1 MTWEFE
7 GEVYQW
13 GGDVSWHFVRVP
25 PEVAAEIRDSLVEPP
40 RGFGSIK
47 VGVRIGATAWS
58 TSIFPD
64 GERFALPLKKAVRE
78 AEGVLAD
85 DVVRVELTVR
95 AAAEGEGQ
103 P

>member
-7 GEVYQW
+7 GEVYLW
-13 GGDVSWHFVRVP
+13 TGDAAWHFVRVP
-25 PEVAAEIRDSLVEPP
+25 VEVAEEIRDSLVEPP
-40 RGFGSIK
+40 GGFGSIR
-47 VGVRIGATAWS
+47 VRVRIGATTWS

-64 GERFALPLKKAVRE
+64 RERFALPLKKAVRE